1 VNALEPVSIET
12 TLAWIDGATRR
23 LEAEEVSLDRAGN
36 RVLAADLRAH
46 SPIPAADCAAIDG
59 FAVFAFESLGAG
71 TYNPLVLSAVAV
83 EAGEALPPGTD
94 AVVPFDH
101 AEPES
106 PGRVVLVEPIAPGA
120 NLDRRGAVAA
130 SGAVLVRDGT
140 RLAPRHLGMLAA
152 AGFTSLP
159 VIRRPLVRL
168 VIAATARSAPP
179 IDSNGPMLRALIAR
193 DGGIVVEGE
202 LIDVFAAGA
211 DMIVM
216 AGGAG
221 RGDGDHA
228 VGMLATQGSLDIRGV
243 ALIPGETASFGRT
256 SAGAAA
262 ILLPGAPAACLWNYE
277 LFVGR
282 AVRRLGGCDPDLPYR
297 SSSAITA
304 RKIVSSVG
312 ITEICAIRR
321 LGDGRIEPVASFAE
335 AGLMAA
341 IEADGFVIVP
351 AASEGYPAG
360 ATVTAYFY
368 QAC

>member
-1 VNALEPVSIET
+1 MSALEPVSIET
-12 TLAWIDGATRR
+12 ALAWIDGATRR
-23 LEAEEVSLDRAGN
+23 LEAEEVLLERAGN

-59 FAVFAFESLGAG
+59 FAVLASESLGAG

-101 AEPES
+101 VEPES

-120 NLDRRGAVAA
+120 NLGRRGAVAE
-130 SGAVLVRDGT
+130 SGTVLVRAGT
-140 RLAPRHLGMLAA
+140 RLAPHHLGLLAA

-159 VIRRPLVRL
+159 VVRRPLVRL
-168 VIAATARSAPP
+168 VIATTARSGPP
-179 IDSNGPMLRALIAR
+179 IDSNGPMLRALIER
-193 DGGIVVEGE
+193 DGGIVVKGE
-202 LIDVFAAGA
+202 LIDAFAAGA
-211 DMIVM
+211 DMTVV
-216 AGGAG
+216 AGGTG
-221 RGDGDHA
+221 RGDRDHSA
-228 VGMLATQGSLDIRGV
+228 AALAAQGSLDIRGV

-262 ILLPGAPAACLWNYE
+262 MLLPGTPAACLWNYE
-277 LFVGR
+277 LFAGR
-282 AVRRLGGCDPDLPYR
+282 AVRRLGGRDPDLPYC
-297 SSSAITA
+297 SSSVTTA
-304 RKIVSSVG
+304 RKIVSPIGVAES
-312 ITEICAIRR
+312 CAIRR
-321 LGDGRIEPVASFAE
+321 LGEGRIEPVASFAE

-360 ATVTAYFY
+360 ATVTACFY
-368 QAC
+368 

>member
-1 VNALEPVSIET
+1 MSALEPVSIET
-12 TLAWIDGATRR
+12 ALAWIDGATRR
-23 LEAEEVSLDRAGN
+23 LEAEEVLLERAGN

-59 FAVFAFESLGAG
+59 FAVLASESLGAG

-101 AEPES
+101 VEPES

-120 NLDRRGAVAA
+120 NLGRRGAVAE
-130 SGAVLVRDGT
+130 SGTVLVRAGT
-140 RLAPRHLGMLAA
+140 RLAPHHLGLLAA

-159 VIRRPLVRL
+159 VVRRPLVRL
-168 VIAATARSAPP
+168 VIATTARSGPP
-179 IDSNGPMLRALIAR
+179 IDSNGPMLRALIER
-193 DGGIVVEGE
+193 DGGIVVKGE
-202 LIDVFAAGA
+202 LIDAFAAGA
-211 DMIVM
+211 DMTVV
-216 AGGAG
+216 AGGTG
-221 RGDGDHA
+221 RGDDDHS
-228 VGMLATQGSLDIRGV
+228 VGMLAAQGSLDIRGV

-262 ILLPGAPAACLWNYE
+262 MLLPGTPAACLWNYE
-277 LFVGR
+277 LFAGR
-282 AVRRLGGCDPDLPYR
+282 AVRRLGGRDPDLPYC
-297 SSSAITA
+297 SSSVTTA
-304 RKIVSSVG
+304 RKIVSPIGVA
-312 ITEICAIRR
+312 EICAIRR
-321 LGDGRIEPVASFAE
+321 LGEGRIEPVASFAE

-360 ATVTAYFY
+360 ATVTACFY
-368 QAC
+368 